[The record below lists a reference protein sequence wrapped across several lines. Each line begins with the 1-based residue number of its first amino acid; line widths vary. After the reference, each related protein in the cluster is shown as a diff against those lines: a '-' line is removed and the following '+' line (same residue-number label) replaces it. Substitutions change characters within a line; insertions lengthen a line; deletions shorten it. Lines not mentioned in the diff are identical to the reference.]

1 MSSPTI
7 SSISWGRIQFSDSDN
22 FPEGKDYKV
31 YPGGGRPWDWNET
44 DTRHSPGIQI
54 GDVEELVTKG
64 NINPLPSHFVIL
76 REMRKVCG

>member
-1 MSSPTI
+1 MMSPPTI

-22 FPEGKDYKV
+22 LPEGKDYKV

-44 DTRHSPGIQI
+44 GTRHSPGVQI

-64 NINPLPSHFVIL
+64 NINPFLLICESWRDEESV
-76 REMRKVCG
+76 